1 MLKQLSINNYLL
13 IDEIKLDFDAGFSV
27 ITGETGAGK
36 SIILGAI
43 SLLLG
48 KRADTDVLLEKSK
61 KCVVEGSF
69 VINENIKD
77 LFLKADIDYDKNTII
92 RREILPEGK
101 SRAFINDTPVNL
113 STLKSIAEK
122 ITDLHSQHEN
132 LALSLAEY
140 RIAII
145 DTAAKTK
152 DVFLKYQQEYLN
164 LKNLQDQL
172 KSAEQELSK
181 AQQDIDYYTFQA
193 EQLEKANLIDDNE
206 LIELE
211 AQSAMLENAEEIKLI
226 LEQSTNLIDNNE
238 VSIDAM
244 LRELKNGL
252 NKITNSYNNASEII
266 DRIESVIIELKDIN
280 HQLSADSEK
289 AEINPSLLEIIN
301 ARIDLL
307 NSLLTKHQAIN
318 IAELKLKHL
327 DYRTLIDN
335 TIDIENK
342 IQALKKSV
350 ETQNS
355 ICIKIAD
362 ELSEKR
368 TSIFETTKKYIIDQ
382 LQQLGMPHA
391 IFEIHNNKQPHL
403 TDNGYDNIEF
413 KFSANKSVKPQPL
426 DKVASGGEFSRLML
440 TMKSLL
446 VNASGVSTVIFDE
459 IDTGVSGEIASKM
472 GKIMQK
478 IAENT
483 QVISISHLAQV
494 AALGQN
500 HFKVY
505 KTIENER
512 THTRITKLSSEERV
526 HEIAAMISGEKM
538 TTQAIENAKILLDNT
553 CN

>member
-13 IDEIKLDFDAGFSV
+13 IDEIKLDFEAGFSV

-61 KCVVEGSF
+61 KCIVEGSF

-152 DVFLKYQQEYLN
+152 DEFHKYQQEYLN

-172 KSAEQELSK
+172 KNAEQELSN
-181 AQQDIDYYTFQA
+181 AQKDLDYYTFQA

-252 NKITNSYNNASEII
+252 NKITNSYNNANEII
-266 DRIESVIIELKDIN
+266 DRIDSVIIELKDIN

-307 NSLLTKHQAIN
+307 NTLLTKHQANN
-318 IAELKLKHL
+318 IAELKLKYL
-327 DYRTLIDN
+327 EYSALISN

-342 IQALKKSV
+342 IQALNKSV
-350 ETQNS
+350 EVQNS
-355 ICIKIAD
+355 ICIKIAK

-368 TSIFETTKKYIIDQ
+368 TSIFIKTQEYIIGQ

-391 IFEIHNNKQPHL
+391 IFEIHNNKHPHL
-403 TDNGYDNIEF
+403 TENGFDNIEF

-478 IAENT
+478 IAGNT

-505 KTIENER
+505 KIIENDR
-512 THTRITKLSSEERV
+512 TQTRITKLSNEERV

-538 TTQAIENAKILLDNT
+538 TNQAIENAKILLGNT

>member
-13 IDEIKLDFDAGFSV
+13 IDEIKLDFEAGFSV

-61 KCVVEGSF
+61 KCIVEGSF

-152 DVFLKYQQEYLN
+152 DEFLKYQQEYLN

-172 KSAEQELSK
+172 KNAEQELSN
-181 AQQDIDYYTFQA
+181 AQKDLDYYTFQA

-252 NKITNSYNNASEII
+252 NKITNSYTNANEII
-266 DRIESVIIELKDIN
+266 DRIDSVIIELKDIN

-307 NSLLTKHQAIN
+307 NTLLTKHQANN
-318 IAELKLKHL
+318 IAELKLKYL
-327 DYRTLIDN
+327 EYSALISN

-342 IQALKKSV
+342 IQALNKSV
-350 ETQNS
+350 DAQNS
-355 ICIKIAD
+355 ICIKIAK

-368 TSIFETTKKYIIDQ
+368 TSIFIKTQEYIIGQ

-391 IFEIHNNKQPHL
+391 IFEIHNNKHPHL
-403 TDNGYDNIEF
+403 TENGFDNIEF
-413 KFSANKSVKPQPL
+413 KFSANKSVKAQPL

-446 VNASGVSTVIFDE
+446 INASGVSTVIFDE

-478 IAENT
+478 IAGNT

-505 KTIENER
+505 KIIENDR
-512 THTRITKLSSEERV
+512 TQTRITKLSSEERV
-526 HEIAAMISGEKM
+526 KEIASMISGEKM